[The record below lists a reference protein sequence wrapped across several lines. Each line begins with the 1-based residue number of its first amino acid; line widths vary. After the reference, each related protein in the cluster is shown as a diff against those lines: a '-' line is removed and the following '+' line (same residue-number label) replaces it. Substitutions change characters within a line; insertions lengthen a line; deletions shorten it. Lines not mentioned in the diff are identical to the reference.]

1 MRWCLSSWFIVVY
14 VIVSILDQPDPWRSR
29 DSICLLVKI
38 PLLLSSVLTA
48 QPSPSCLPHLSPAVG
63 TVIPSCQE
71 CSWRWA
77 PGGRFLSASWHLS
90 FSLRLIFSATSS
102 GVGVVRKPRRL
113 IGPERGRFEQA
124 EELGSP
130 TLRSLPCFSD
140 RAPSTAEGPGDS
152 PGVIMSAFCLESS
165 LPDSSPSTTAF
176 VLSMPGC
183 KLKPDHPH
191 HPEKNAKNDDNAVS
205 LWVS

>member
-1 MRWCLSSWFIVVY
+1 M
-14 VIVSILDQPDPWRSR
+14 
-29 DSICLLVKI
+29 
-38 PLLLSSVLTA
+38 
-48 QPSPSCLPHLSPAVG
+48 PSGKNTPPAFF
-63 TVIPSCQE
+63 
-71 CSWRWA
+71 CSYCPA
-77 PGGRFLSASWHLS
+77 FPFLSASPQSRSGYCHPFVPGVLLEVSTRRS
-90 FSLRLIFSATSS
+90 FSVSVLAPFLLLEVDFFSYKLWSRSCEETQTTDRA
-102 GVGVVRKPRRL
+102 
-113 IGPERGRFEQA
+113 ERGKFEQA

-140 RAPSTAEGPGDS
+140 CAPSTAEGPGDS

-183 KLKPDHPH
+183 KRKPDHPH

-205 LWVS
+205 L